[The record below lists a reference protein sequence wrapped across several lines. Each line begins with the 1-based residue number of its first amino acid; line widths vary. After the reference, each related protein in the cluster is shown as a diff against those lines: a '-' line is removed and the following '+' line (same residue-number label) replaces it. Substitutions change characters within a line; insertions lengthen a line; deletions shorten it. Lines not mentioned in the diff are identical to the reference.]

1 MYGGASTVNIQTN
14 FLAPTSDDSRLRKAS
29 YRMLIGGRSV
39 DAASGK
45 TITRESPGHTGS
57 VVGEWP
63 EASAD
68 DVKLAIGA
76 AREAFDNGPWP
87 RMSGAERSRL
97 LYKVSE
103 LILANLDELALA
115 ECLEV
120 GKPIAQARGEIEYCA
135 DLWAYAAGQARGQ
148 EGDSFNNIGD
158 NRLGLVLREPV
169 GVVGI
174 ITPWNFPFIIAS
186 ERVPWAIGAGC
197 TVVLKPSEFTSGTSV
212 RMAELARE
220 AGIPDGVFNVV
231 TGYGDPAGQ
240 VLAEDPC
247 TDMVAF
253 TGSVRVGT
261 HLAAIAAKQ
270 IKRVGLELGGKG
282 PQIVFAD
289 ADLDAAADGIAFGV
303 YHNAG
308 QCCISGSRLLV
319 EESVRD
325 EIIDRVLAI
334 SGKIPYGDPL
344 NDRTRIGAMISR
356 QHLDKVEGYVRAGE
370 AAGAE
375 LLTGGHAAGEGAGLY
390 YQPTVFRNVRADM
403 SIAREEIFGPV
414 LSTIAFRTAD
424 EAVALANDSEF
435 GLSATVWSTNLE
447 NAMQTIRR
455 VRAGRCWVN
464 SVIDGTPELP
474 VGGYKKSG
482 LGRELGR
489 YGFDEYSQVKG
500 IHVTLGTPARWFNG

>member
-1 MYGGASTVNIQTN
+1 MNIANAFIVPHLGDQR
-14 FLAPTSDDSRLRKAS
+14 LANRPS
-29 YRMLIGGRSV
+29 YQMLVAGRSV
-39 DAASGK
+39 GAASGK
-45 TITRESPGHTGS
+45 TIIRESPGHLGK

-68 DVKLAIGA
+68 DVKLAITA
-76 AREAFDNGPWP
+76 ARDAFDNGPWP

-97 LYKVSE
+97 LHRVSE
-103 LILANLDELALA
+103 LILVHLDELALA

-135 DLWAYAAGQARGQ
+135 DLWAYAAGQSRAQ
-148 EGDSFNNIGD
+148 EGESFNNIGD

-197 TVVLKPSEFTSGTSV
+197 TVVLKPSEFTSGTSI

-231 TGYGDPAGQ
+231 TGYGNPAGQ
-240 VLAEDPC
+240 VLAEDPRV
-247 TDMVAF
+247 DMVAF

-261 HLAAIAAKQ
+261 MLAEIAARQ
-270 IKRVGLELGGKG
+270 VKRVGLELGGKG

-289 ADLDAAADGIAFGV
+289 ADLDAAADGIAYGV
-303 YHNAG
+303 FHNAG

-334 SGKIPYGDPL
+334 SAKVPYGDPL

-356 QHLDKVEGYVRAGE
+356 QHIEKVEGYVRAGE

-375 LLTGGHAAGEGAGLY
+375 LLTGGHMAGEDAGLY
-390 YQPTVFRNVRADM
+390 YQPTVFRNVQPDM

-414 LSTIAFRTAD
+414 LSTIAFRTSD

-489 YGFDEYSQVKG
+489 HGFDEYSQVKG
-500 IHVTLGTPARWFNG
+500 IHVTFGQPPRWFNG

>member
-1 MYGGASTVNIQTN
+1 
-14 FLAPTSDDSRLRKAS
+14 LANRPS
-29 YRMLIGGRSV
+29 YQMLVAGRSV
-39 DAASGK
+39 GAASEK
-45 TITRESPGHTGS
+45 TIIRESPGHLGK

-68 DVKLAIGA
+68 DVKLAITA
-76 AREAFDNGPWP
+76 ARDAFDNGPWP

-97 LYKVSE
+97 LHRVSE
-103 LILANLDELALA
+103 LILVHLDELALA

-135 DLWAYAAGQARGQ
+135 DLWAYAAGQSRAQ
-148 EGDSFNNIGD
+148 EGESFNNIGD

-197 TVVLKPSEFTSGTSV
+197 TVVLKPSEFTSGTSI

-231 TGYGDPAGQ
+231 TGYGNPAGQ
-240 VLAEDPC
+240 VLAEDPRV
-247 TDMVAF
+247 DMVAF

-261 HLAAIAAKQ
+261 MLAEIAARQ
-270 IKRVGLELGGKG
+270 VKRVGLELGGKG

-289 ADLDAAADGIAFGV
+289 ADLDAAADGIAYGV
-303 YHNAG
+303 FHNAG

-334 SGKIPYGDPL
+334 SAKVPYGDPL

-356 QHLDKVEGYVRAGE
+356 QHIEKVEGYVRAGE

-375 LLTGGHAAGEGAGLY
+375 LLTGGHMAGEDAGLY
-390 YQPTVFRNVRADM
+390 YQPTVFRNVQPDM

-414 LSTIAFRTAD
+414 LSTIAFRTSD

-489 YGFDEYSQVKG
+489 HGFDEYSQVKG
-500 IHVTLGTPARWFNG
+500 IHVTFGQPPRWFNG

>member
-1 MYGGASTVNIQTN
+1 MNIHNN
-14 FLAPTSDDSRLRKAS
+14 FLAPQRDDSRLRSAS
-29 YRMLIGGRSV
+29 YRMLIGGKSV

-45 TITRESPGHTGS
+45 VIRRESPGHTGS

-240 VLAEDPC
+240 VLAEDPR

-261 HLAAIAAKQ
+261 HLAAIAARQ

-289 ADLDAAADGIAFGV
+289 ADLDAAADGIAYGV

-334 SGKIPYGDPL
+334 SGKVPYGDPL

-375 LLTGGHAAGEGAGLY
+375 LLTGGHVAGEGAGLY

-464 SVIDGTPELP
+464 SVIDGAPELP

>member
-1 MYGGASTVNIQTN
+1 MTIANTFIVPK
-14 FLAPTSDDSRLRKAS
+14 LDDSRLRSAR
-29 YRMLIGGRSV
+29 YHMLIGAKSV

-45 TITRESPGHTGS
+45 TILRESPGHLGN

-63 EASAD
+63 DASAD
-68 DVKLAIGA
+68 DVKNAIAA
-76 AREAFDNGPWP
+76 AREAFDKGPWP
-87 RMSGAERSRL
+87 RMAGAERSRL
-97 LYKVSE
+97 LYRVSE

-231 TGYGDPAGQ
+231 TGYGNPAGQ
-240 VLAEDPC
+240 ILAEDPRV
-247 TDMVAF
+247 DMVAF

-261 HLAAIAAKQ
+261 LLAEIAAKQ
-270 IKRVGLELGGKG
+270 VKRVGLELGGKG

-289 ADLDAAADGIAFGV
+289 ADLDAAADGIAYGV

-319 EESVRD
+319 EESIRD
-325 EIIDRVLAI
+325 EIMDRVLAI
-334 SGKIPYGDPL
+334 SAKVPYGDPL
-344 NDRTRIGAMISR
+344 NDRTRIGAMISKA
-356 QHLDKVEGYVRAGE
+356 HIAKVEGYVRAGE

-375 LLTGGHAAGEGAGLY
+375 LLTGGHMAGEGAGLY
-390 YQPTVFRNVRADM
+390 YQPTVFRNVRPDM

-414 LSTIAFRTAD
+414 LSTIAFRSAN

-500 IHVTLGTPARWFNG
+500 IHITLGQPARWFNG

>member
-1 MYGGASTVNIQTN
+1 MNIANAFIVPHLGDQR
-14 FLAPTSDDSRLRKAS
+14 LANRPS
-29 YRMLIGGRSV
+29 YQMLVAGRSV
-39 DAASGK
+39 GAASGK
-45 TITRESPGHTGS
+45 TITRESPGHLGK

-63 EASAD
+63 DASAD
-68 DVKLAIGA
+68 DVKLAINA
-76 AREAFDNGPWP
+76 ARDAFDNGPWP

-97 LYKVSE
+97 LHRVSE
-103 LILANLDELALA
+103 LILAHIDELALA

-135 DLWAYAAGQARGQ
+135 DLWAYAAGQARAQ
-148 EGDSFNNIGD
+148 EGESFNNIGD

-197 TVVLKPSEFTSGTSV
+197 TVVLKPSEFTSGTSI

-231 TGYGDPAGQ
+231 TGYGNPAGQ
-240 VLAEDPC
+240 VLAEDPRV
-247 TDMVAF
+247 DMVAF

-261 HLAAIAAKQ
+261 LLAEIAARQ
-270 IKRVGLELGGKG
+270 VKRVGLELGGKG

-289 ADLDAAADGIAFGV
+289 ADLDAAADGIAYGV
-303 YHNAG
+303 FHNAG

-334 SGKIPYGDPL
+334 SAKVPYGDPL

-356 QHLDKVEGYVRAGE
+356 QHIEKVEGYVRAGE

-375 LLTGGHAAGEGAGLY
+375 LLTGGHMAGEDAGLY
-390 YQPTVFRNVRADM
+390 YQPTVFRNVQPEM

-489 YGFDEYSQVKG
+489 HGFDEYSQVKG
-500 IHVTLGTPARWFNG
+500 IHVTFGQPPRWFNG

>member
-1 MYGGASTVNIQTN
+1 MTIANTFIVPK
-14 FLAPTSDDSRLRKAS
+14 LDDSRLRSARYS
-29 YRMLIGGRSV
+29 MLIGGKSV
-39 DAASGK
+39 NAASGK
-45 TITRESPGHTGS
+45 TILRESPGHLGN

-63 EASAD
+63 DASAD
-68 DVKLAIGA
+68 DVKNAIAA
-76 AREAFDNGPWP
+76 AREAFDKGPWP

-97 LYKVSE
+97 LYRVSE

-231 TGYGDPAGQ
+231 TGYGNPAGQ
-240 VLAEDPC
+240 VLAEDPRV
-247 TDMVAF
+247 DMVAF

-261 HLAAIAAKQ
+261 LLAEIAAKQ
-270 IKRVGLELGGKG
+270 VKRVGLELGGKG

-289 ADLDAAADGIAFGV
+289 ADLDAAADGIAYGV

-319 EESVRD
+319 EESIRD
-325 EIIDRVLAI
+325 EIMDRVLAI
-334 SGKIPYGDPL
+334 SAKVPYGDPL
-344 NDRTRIGAMISR
+344 NDRTRIGAMISKA
-356 QHLDKVEGYVRAGE
+356 HIEKVENYVRAGE

-375 LLTGGHAAGEGAGLY
+375 LLTGGHMAGEGAGLY
-390 YQPTVFRNVRADM
+390 YQPTVFRNVRPDM

-447 NAMQTIRR
+447 SAMQTIRR

-500 IHVTLGTPARWFNG
+500 IHITLGQPTRWFNG

>member
-1 MYGGASTVNIQTN
+1 MTIANTFIIPK
-14 FLAPTSDDSRLRKAS
+14 LDDSRLRSAR
-29 YRMLIGGRSV
+29 YRMLIGGKSV

-45 TITRESPGHTGS
+45 TILRESPGHLGN

-63 EASAD
+63 DASAD
-68 DVKLAIGA
+68 DVKNAIAA
-76 AREAFDNGPWP
+76 AREAFDKGPWP
-87 RMSGAERSRL
+87 RMAGAERSRL
-97 LYKVSE
+97 LYRVSE

-231 TGYGDPAGQ
+231 TGYGNPAGQ
-240 VLAEDPC
+240 ILAEDPRV
-247 TDMVAF
+247 DMVAF

-261 HLAAIAAKQ
+261 LLAEIAAKQ
-270 IKRVGLELGGKG
+270 VKRVGLELGGKG

-289 ADLDAAADGIAFGV
+289 ADLDAAADGIAYGV

-319 EESVRD
+319 EESIRD
-325 EIIDRVLAI
+325 EIMDRVLAI
-334 SGKIPYGDPL
+334 SAKVPYGDPL
-344 NDRTRIGAMISR
+344 NDRTRIGAMIS
-356 QHLDKVEGYVRAGE
+356 QAHIAKVEGYVRAGE

-375 LLTGGHAAGEGAGLY
+375 LLTGGHMAGEGAGLY
-390 YQPTVFRNVRADM
+390 YQPTVFRNVRPDM

-414 LSTIAFRTAD
+414 LSTIAFRSAD

-500 IHVTLGTPARWFNG
+500 IHITLGQPARWFNG

>member
-1 MYGGASTVNIQTN
+1 MTIANTFIIPK
-14 FLAPTSDDSRLRKAS
+14 LDDSRLRSAR
-29 YRMLIGGRSV
+29 YRMLIGGKSV

-45 TITRESPGHTGS
+45 TILRESPGHLGN

-63 EASAD
+63 DASAD
-68 DVKLAIGA
+68 DVKNAIAA
-76 AREAFDNGPWP
+76 AREAFDKGPWP
-87 RMSGAERSRL
+87 RMAGAERSRL
-97 LYKVSE
+97 LYRVSE

-231 TGYGDPAGQ
+231 TGYGNPAGQ
-240 VLAEDPC
+240 ILAEDPRV
-247 TDMVAF
+247 DMVAF

-261 HLAAIAAKQ
+261 LLAEIAAKQ
-270 IKRVGLELGGKG
+270 VKRVGLELGGKG

-289 ADLDAAADGIAFGV
+289 ADLDAAADGIAYGV

-319 EESVRD
+319 EESIRD
-325 EIIDRVLAI
+325 EIMDRVLAI
-334 SGKIPYGDPL
+334 SAKVPYGDPL
-344 NDRTRIGAMISR
+344 NDRTRIGAMISKA
-356 QHLDKVEGYVRAGE
+356 HIAKVEGYVRAGE

-375 LLTGGHAAGEGAGLY
+375 LLTGGHMAGEGAGLY
-390 YQPTVFRNVRADM
+390 YQPTVFRNVRPDM

-414 LSTIAFRTAD
+414 LSTIAFRSAD

-500 IHVTLGTPARWFNG
+500 IHITLGQPARWFNG